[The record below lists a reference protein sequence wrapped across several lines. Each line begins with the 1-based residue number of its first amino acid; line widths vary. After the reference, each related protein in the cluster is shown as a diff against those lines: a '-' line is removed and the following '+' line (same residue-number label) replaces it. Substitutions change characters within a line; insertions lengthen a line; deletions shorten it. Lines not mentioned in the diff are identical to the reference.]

1 MDYSRNQR
9 NLFPLG
15 KDKDIL
21 VKALSTDENLVSLL
35 VPDYDS
41 TTATQDLDVILQEHI
56 YKTIS
61 IDNTQGESRAY
72 ICIETYVP
80 TADSDFIKE
89 IGIVINVFCHDN
101 LINLTSTEN
110 NKMVKLGYYGNRI
123 DQILDCIDRLI
134 NGKSGVG
141 IGKVRLRPRNPI
153 GIYTPT
159 NGYYGKSMEY
169 VVTDFNDLPMN

>member
-1 MDYSRNQR
+1 MNYSRNQI

-15 KDKDIL
+15 KNKDIL
-21 VKALSTDENLVSLL
+21 VKSFSADTNLVSLL
-35 VPDYDS
+35 MPDYDPL
-41 TTATQDLDVILQEHI
+41 TATQDLDVLLKTHI

-80 TADSDFIKE
+80 SVEGDYIKD
-89 IGIVINVFCHDN
+89 IGIVINVFCHED
-101 LINLTSTEN
+101 LIDLPTDEN
-110 NKMVKLGYYGNRI
+110 NKFVKLGYYGNRV
-123 DQILDCIDRLI
+123 DMLVDCIDRIL
-134 NGKSGVG
+134 NGKKGVG
-141 IGKVRLRPRNPI
+141 IGKVKLRTRNPI

>member
-1 MDYSRNQR
+1 LNIIRNQI

-21 VKALSTDENLVSLL
+21 VKSFSADENLVSLL
-35 VPDYDS
+35 MPNYNPS
-41 TTATQDLDVILQEHI
+41 TATEDLDIILKDHI

-61 IDNTQGESRAY
+61 IDNTEGESRAY
-72 ICIETYVP
+72 ICIDTYVP
-80 TADSDFIKE
+80 TIEGDFIKE
-89 IGIVINVFCHDN
+89 IGIVINVFCHRS
-101 LINLTSTEN
+101 LIDLSSAEN
-110 NKMVKLGYYGNRI
+110 NKFVKLGLFGNRI
-123 DQILDCIDRLI
+123 DMLVDCIDRIL
-134 NGKSGVG
+134 NGKTGIG

-169 VVTDFNDLPMN
+169 VVTDFNNLPAS